1 MVFNFIESGIAL
13 FDDTFNTIKGLFA
26 QVADSATVQSLSNV
40 ISGIQ
45 TNITNLS
52 NRVTNVENSTVSSMV
67 NASPAFTPRLR
78 AGGYRDSNTL
88 ANYFYIDWSID
99 VSFENYFRLLVKAS
113 SPYYAQFLIKET
125 GTPLQV
131 LFRFNIT

>member
-1 MVFNFIESGIAL
+1 MVFNFIESGIKL

-45 TNITNLS
+45 TDITNLS

-78 AGGYRDSNTL
+78 AGGYRASGTL

-99 VSFENYFRLLVKAS
+99 TTFENYFRLLIKAS
-113 SPYYAQFLIKET
+113 SPYYAQVLIKET

-131 LFRFNIT
+131 LFSFNIT